1 MIIFLIETVRLK
13 VNTTKSIQ
21 FVTLIGWIIFIAAS
35 GVGRQMISKR
45 SHKVGV
51 ADVVAGLPLVSWS
64 KLGEDLRIAH
74 FFGLHGIQVNPL
86 FALLLSR
93 KWKTNT
99 RHQIRVVA
107 FFGWAYASRI
117 AFMHDQASLGIALM
131 G

>member
-35 GVGRQMISKR
+35 GVGRQMISKM

-51 ADVVAGLPLVSWS
+51 ADVVAGLPLVNWS
-64 KLGEDLRIAH
+64 KLGEDLRIAQFKSIH
-74 FFGLHGIQVNPL
+74 YLLYYCLVNG
-86 FALLLSR
+86 
-93 KWKTNT
+93 K
-99 RHQIRVVA
+99 QI
-107 FFGWAYASRI
+107 
-117 AFMHDQASLGIALM
+117 LGIKS